1 MMGMMRNFEKLNEW
15 ASLLDML
22 SLLWPTGLLYST
34 EALQRH
40 PDSPE
45 AKEAIRGQFD
55 DIARHYEVFMKIA
68 QDTTHRNTKE
78 ELQNEFVAVMAGESK
93 AAISGAVELIRQR
106 LKLVEYKVTREQVQA
121 LPFFV
126 DCVTYGVASQDEVL
140 RLAFRIE
147 VAARYRNVLCNQIK
161 EAYLAFLD
169 DKQRQDDGDSI
180 ELADELNTQKARHT
194 FAKAIAKGWM
204 RQRPEGGFQW
214 LGFGDNGHKA
224 KLAYLC
230 AKVYG
235 YQYTADRG
243 NVGDN
248 VPYDALERLFDVTR
262 LDRAMQQV
270 FEAKKPQRWQ
280 QQIDQIITE

>member
-1 MMGMMRNFEKLNEW
+1 MIRNFEKMNEW
-15 ASLLDML
+15 ASLLDRL
-22 SLLWPTGLLYST
+22 SLLFPTGLLYST
-34 EALQRH
+34 KALQEH
-40 PDSPE
+40 PESPE
-45 AKEAIRGQFD
+45 LKAAIRQQFD
-55 DIARHYEVFMKIA
+55 DIAMHYENFMKIA
-68 QDTTHRNTKE
+68 QNTTKRNTKA

-93 AAISGAVELIRQR
+93 AAICGAVELIRQR
-106 LKLVEYKVTREQVQA
+106 LRLVAYQTTREKIQA
-121 LPFFV
+121 LPFFA
-126 DCVTYGVASQDEVL
+126 DCVTYGVASMDEVQ
-140 RLAFRIE
+140 RLAFRME
-147 VAARYRNVLCNQIK
+147 AAARYRNVLCNQIK
-161 EAYLAFLD
+161 EAYTAFLENGE
-169 DKQRQDDGDSI
+169 QRQEDGDSI
-180 ELADELNTQKARHT
+180 ELADELNTQKVRHI

-248 VPYDALERLFDVTR
+248 VPYDALERLFNVTR

-270 FEAKKPQRWQ
+270 FEAKKPQRWRE
-280 QQIDQIITE
+280 QIDKIITE